1 MRNSRA
7 QVTIGK
13 TVGNSISI
21 IATVLISERCP
32 RVRKAFTLFIAL
44 HIMNNAKIPGYAASW
59 FDIAI
64 WARLSQNKMRLLTTK
79 LFLIKQTFNEVGHD
93 KNSTLLL

>member
-1 MRNSRA
+1 
-7 QVTIGK
+7 
-13 TVGNSISI
+13 
-21 IATVLISERCP
+21 
-32 RVRKAFTLFIAL
+32 
-44 HIMNNAKIPGYAASW
+44 MNNAKIPGYAASW